1 MCLRVGA
8 FKTIKLRY
16 VAEMKVIEMSWN
28 AQLQMSFHKQSFNVS
43 AWLHLQSA
51 MAFNHSMCL
60 PGYSC
65 TPRRC
70 QSIFLDNYSLS
81 PDSLPD
87 DLYINPKNHPHEPTH
102 RPRPFELPVYSFFVD
117 IIHTSYSNLSSPCTL
132 VCTCISNPGSS
143 ILFPLTHIFE
153 HGDALS
159 HGFFITLPLTCCNC
173 FCKFIQ
179 RFRDHMG

>member
-70 QSIFLDNYSLS
+70 QSFFLDSYSLS

-87 DLYINPKNHPHEPTH
+87 VLYINPKNHPYEPTH
-102 RPRPFELPVYSFFVD
+102 RPWQFEQPINTLSLYTYR
-117 IIHTSYSNLSSPCTL
+117 HTSYSNS
-132 VCTCISNPGSS
+132 
-143 ILFPLTHIFE
+143 LFSLHVSLRLHLKLTPL
-153 HGDALS
+153 LYS
-159 HGFFITLPLTCCNC
+159 
-173 FCKFIQ
+173 
-179 RFRDHMG
+179 R